1 MPTTITGSME
11 RAMAETNR
19 RREKQVEYNT
29 ANGITPESIKTLIAR
44 HPRTRSTSATTC

>member
-1 MPTTITGSME
+1 MPTSVTGSME

-29 ANGITPESIKTLIAR
+29 ANGITPESIKRSIDDIIDT
-44 HPRTRSTSATTC
+44 STSATTC